1 MGLTEPALLTTAA
14 PPAVPGEAAGKS
26 ALPVDPWRLAGG
38 LWKRRFW
45 ILILTVLGI
54 AAGCAMGFL
63 NAQAHYQVTVQL
75 IKREIPSSFRVDE
88 AGEAFHPPILSVGT
102 LIGTATSP
110 KVLRRVVAKS
120 EPKVSLAE
128 LRDSVVA
135 KDLKNTDFL
144 FLTLSGSKSAQATV
158 DLANLWAAEV
168 VNFTREM
175 QSQDSRDIGD
185 FLQKQVDNIDDD
197 LHKLNAQ
204 IFQFSKE
211 QNLIDVDKQ
220 TDAYLRTLGDLE
232 LKCESSRIDLET
244 IEFKI
249 TGMKAEL
256 QRQSPIAEKLRSA
269 RTELQALRSQYT
281 DRHPLIIQRLET
293 IQALESQLKL
303 ASEDTQADPSIF
315 AGSTLGNTLYLE
327 LVQYENEKKAL
338 TYQKEQLEKLRE
350 EARAKVDTMPEK
362 AAAFGQLKLRKQ
374 ALETARTLLSS
385 RLKEAQLFE
394 DNSRGYYSI
403 LTPASLADLHARGK
417 LFTIEIF
424 TVLGGI
430 LLFGGSTAAA
440 LVAELLDPKLRTG
453 WEAARAFHGS
463 LLSQF
468 KSGEP
473 DTTRALEIWSRWIAA
488 HPESSRPRVV
498 WTPCPG
504 EEEAQFW
511 QPLFECAAR
520 LLPLVRLVDCAP
532 SPLKGMNEKIVIE
545 PVFAEHFS
553 IPQAHQLGMK
563 LQASCRGG
571 ETVWIRIAGPVQ
583 EPLATLARCGA
594 PPLVLVC
601 LNKASTKFWR
611 TQGELMERTV
621 GPPVGIVAMGELPWK
636 AWK

>member
-1 MGLTEPALLTTAA
+1 MGMTEPALLTTATA
-14 PPAVPGEAAGKS
+14 PASPGGAAAKS

-45 ILILTVLGI
+45 VLIPTVLGI
-54 AAGCAMGFL
+54 AAGGAMGFL
-63 NAQAHYQVTVQL
+63 KAQAHYQVTVQL
-75 IKREIPSSFRVDE
+75 IKREVPSSFRVDE
-88 AGEAFHPPILSVGT
+88 AGEAFHPPTLSVGT

-110 KVLRRVVAKS
+110 KVLQRVVAKA
-120 EPKVSLAE
+120 EPKVSLGE
-128 LRDSVVA
+128 LRGSLEV
-135 KDLKNTDFL
+135 KDLRNTDFL

-168 VNFTREM
+168 VDFTREM
-175 QSQDSRDIGD
+175 QSQDSRDIRG
-185 FLQKQVDNIDDD
+185 FLQKQVDIIDSD
-197 LHKLNAQ
+197 LHKLNDQ
-204 IFQFSKE
+204 IFQFSKQ

-220 TDAYLRTLGDLE
+220 TDAYLRSLGDLD
-232 LKCESSRIDLET
+232 LKCESTRIDLET

-249 TGMKAEL
+249 TGVKEEL
-256 QRQSPIAEKLRSA
+256 QRQSPLAEKLRSA
-269 RTELQALRSQYT
+269 QTELQALRSQYT
-281 DRHPLIIQRLET
+281 DRHPMIVQKLET

-303 ASEDTQADPSIF
+303 AAENTQADPSIY
-315 AGSTLGNTLYLE
+315 AGTTLGNTLYLD
-327 LVQYENEKKAL
+327 LVQYENEKKGL

-350 EARAKVDTMPEK
+350 EARARVDAMPEK

-394 DNSRGYYSI
+394 DNSRGYYSV
-403 LTPASLADLHARGK
+403 LAPATLADVHARGK
-417 LFTIEIF
+417 LFTEELF
-424 TVLGGI
+424 TVVGGI
-430 LLFGGSTAAA
+430 LLFGGATVGAI
-440 LVAELLDPKLRTG
+440 VAELLDPKLRTS
-453 WEAARAFHGS
+453 WEAARAFHGT

-473 DTTRALEIWSRWIAA
+473 DATRALEIWSRWIAA
-488 HPESSRPRVV
+488 HPETSRPRVI
-498 WTPCPG
+498 WAPSPG

-520 LLPLVRLVDCAP
+520 LLPLLRLVDCGP
-532 SPLKGMNEKIVIE
+532 SPLKGLNEKIVIE
-545 PVFAEHFS
+545 PVFAEQFS

-571 ETVWIRIAGPVQ
+571 EIVWIRIAGPVQ

-611 TQGELMERTV
+611 LQGELMERTV
-621 GPPVGIVAMGELPWK
+621 GSPVGIVAVGELPWK